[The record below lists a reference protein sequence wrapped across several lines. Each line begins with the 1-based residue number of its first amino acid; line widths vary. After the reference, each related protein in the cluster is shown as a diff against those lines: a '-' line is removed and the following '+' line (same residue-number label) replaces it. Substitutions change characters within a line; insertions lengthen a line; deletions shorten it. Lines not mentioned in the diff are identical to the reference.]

1 EVELLRLAATL
12 APIEEIRRLEARLQD
27 IRRARKV
34 LEILEQVLGRLA
46 VILVGEVEARERL
59 VGVGRGLRVGPD
71 AKDLGESDRRRVLAS
86 APRLHTF
93 ELAAGAVLDILEGE
107 VRVAASDLLDPIAH
121 VSLRGHVERAVGRV
135 VDPREVVLE
144 RPVIGLESAFPVAD
158 RLEVPA
164 QLDRGAGLPRRSKLE
179 ERSQVEEARAK
190 RWSGGAGHEL
200 EQLRDLEMEAVELG
214 VRLRPSGPR
223 KQPVLDRL

>member
-1 EVELLRLAATL
+1 
-12 APIEEIRRLEARLQD
+12 
-27 IRRARKV
+27 
-34 LEILEQVLGRLA
+34 
-46 VILVGEVEARERL
+46 
-59 VGVGRGLRVGPD
+59 
-71 AKDLGESDRRRVLAS
+71 
-86 APRLHTF
+86 
-93 ELAAGAVLDILEGE
+93 DILEGE

-164 QLDRGAGLPRRSKLE
+164 ELDRGADLPRRSKLE

-190 RWSGGAGHEL
+190 RWSGGARHEL
-200 EQLRDLEMEAVELG
+200 AQLRAPAMAACHL
-214 VRLRPSGPR
+214 
-223 KQPVLDRL
+223 